1 MSIVSR
7 KKIVRALIIAVAL
20 LFGYACYYGWQVIVI
35 GAAYKAKVLCSGV
48 FVSKRNPQDI
58 LNEDLGGILSII
70 HAEID
75 FDGKSVSTSFPGIT
89 GQRAIFR
96 DGLGCTLLAGISE
109 TEVRE
114 QSKDIIR
121 YNMNVLTS
129 PDRPSDVDGFRGLG
143 EDLPPGI
150 SSLKLA
156 EALDKAFLETDPD
169 NPIRTRAVV
178 VVYDGRIIAE
188 RYAPGI
194 SSNTA
199 LPGWSMTKSVTNA
212 LVGILVKQRKL
223 SIGQPVAISEWSG
236 ADDPR
241 SDITLDQLLRMSSGL
256 EFDERSG
263 PVVSDVNQ
271 MLLRHH
277 DVAAYA
283 IAKSLQHA
291 PDSHWHY
298 SSGTTNII
306 SRIIRDSV
314 GGTAADYFTFPRKAL
329 FDRLGMQSAIIEPDA
344 SGTFVGSSFMYAT
357 ARDWARFGLLY
368 LQDGIWEDERILPR
382 GWVSYSTT
390 PTPAAPLGRYGAH
403 FWTNGGEAASGNAR
417 PFRNLPADTFYAAG
431 YEGQYVVIIP
441 SRKLVVVRLGQT
453 RKFGAWDME
462 SFVSGVISAISD
474 QPERRAVL
482 SSDISQIATKFQQA
496 SR

>member
-1 MSIVSR
+1 MSIISR
-7 KKIVRALIIAVAL
+7 KRIVRTLVIAGAL
-20 LFGYACYYGWQVIVI
+20 LLGYACYYGWQVLVI
-35 GAAYKAKVLCSGV
+35 GAAYKAKVLCSGM
-48 FVSKRNPQDI
+48 FVSKRSPQDI
-58 LNEDLGGILSII
+58 LDEDLGGILSII

-75 FDGKSVSTSFPGIT
+75 FDGKSVSTSFPGIPS
-89 GQRAIFR
+89 QRAIFR
-96 DGLGCTLLAGISE
+96 DGLGCTLLAGVSE
-109 TEVRE
+109 TEVRR

-129 PDRPSDVDGFRGLG
+129 PDRPSDVTGFRGFD
-143 EDLPPGI
+143 ENLPPEI
-150 SSLKLA
+150 SSRKLA

-178 VVYDGRIIAE
+178 VVYDGQIIAE
-188 RYAPGI
+188 RYATGI

-212 LVGILVKQRKL
+212 LVGILVKQGKL
-223 SIGQPVAISEWSG
+223 SIDQPVAIAEWSG
-236 ADDPR
+236 AGDPR

-263 PVVSDVNQ
+263 PVVSDVNR
-271 MLLRHH
+271 MLLRQR
-277 DVAAYA
+277 DVAGYA
-283 IAKSLQHA
+283 IAKSLQYA

-306 SRIIRDSV
+306 SRVIRDSV
-314 GGTAADYFTFPRKAL
+314 GGTAADYLTFPRKAL
-329 FDRLGMQSAIIEPDA
+329 FDRLGMRSAIIEPDA
-344 SGTFVGSSFMYAT
+344 SGTFVCSSFMYAT

-368 LQDGIWEDERILPR
+368 LHDGVWASERILPS

-390 PTPAAPLGRYGAH
+390 PTSTAPLGRYGAH
-403 FWTNGGEAASGNAR
+403 FWTNGRNAPASNAR

-431 YEGQYVVIIP
+431 YEGQYVVVIP

-453 RKFGAWDME
+453 KRFRSWDME
-462 SFVSGVISAISD
+462 SFISDVISAISH
-474 QPERRAVL
+474 
-482 SSDISQIATKFQQA
+482 K
-496 SR
+496 